1 MKTAISDT
9 ALGTLAL
16 AEALGWHIDGV
27 ADARLI
33 AQGAANALA
42 AVAAQS
48 RESLFDTEPG
58 NFLATLESLA
68 DMDSDDGS

>member
-1 MKTAISDT
+1 MKIHITDT
-9 ALGTLAL
+9 ATGTHAV
-16 AEALGWHIDGV
+16 AQALGWHIDG
-27 ADARLI
+27 ATDARLI

-58 NFLATLESLA
+58 RFIDTLESLA
-68 DMDSDDGS
+68 GSGVADD

>member
-1 MKTAISDT
+1 MKVNITDT
-9 ALGTLAL
+9 ATGTLAV
-16 AEALGWHIDGV
+16 AQALGWRIDG
-27 ADARLI
+27 ATDASLI

-58 NFLATLESLA
+58 CFLDTLESLA
-68 DMDSDDGS
+68 RVEPADDR

>member
-1 MKTAISDT
+1 MKIDITDT
-9 ALGTLAL
+9 ATGTLAV
-16 AEALGWHIDGV
+16 AQALGWRIDG
-27 ADARLI
+27 ATDARLI

-58 NFLATLESLA
+58 RFLDTLESLA
-68 DMDSDDGS
+68 GMDRTNDR

>member
-1 MKTAISDT
+1 MTIDITDT
-9 ALGTLAL
+9 ATGTLAI
-16 AEALGWHIDGV
+16 AQAIGWRIDGV
-27 ADARLI
+27 TDARLI

-58 NFLATLESLA
+58 RFLDTLESLA
-68 DMDSDDGS
+68 KTDDTDE